1 MGSAPGGEP
10 CEETY
15 PDAKEV
21 GVGSA
26 SFTKPN
32 CPRRFAPAFIPFIL
46 SITSPKNCFFLFFSV
61 DAFPSRVRISPA
73 MKTLKSIVP
82 VSLLALIPSAW
93 AAANTEAV
101 AIATDVQDTFQAI
114 LPVGLGILGTLMAI
128 GILTAAL
135 RARRRVL

>member
-1 MGSAPGGEP
+1 MGSAEP
-10 CEETY
+10 CG
-15 PDAKEV
+15 AEV
-21 GVGSA
+21 SPARSACIFMKSAEPCGADGSPA
-26 SFTKPN
+26 RN
-32 CPRRFAPAFIPFIL
+32 APAFTPFIL
-46 SITSPKNCFFLFFSV
+46 SITSPENCIFSFFSV
-61 DAFPSRVRISPA
+61 DAFSSLARISSA

-93 AAANTEAV
+93 AAANTDAV
-101 AIATDVQDTFQAI
+101 AIATDVQDTFQAV